1 MMAVVAMSPVAVMTV
16 SPVTVMMSPVSVMV
30 MSGSGPVLPVR
41 PPLVFGPEDVVG
53 PVSLRVRISPLALV
67 HLGVAVVIVVMVVM
81 AALGMDH
88 VVSIISNDKDH
99 LQ

>member
-1 MMAVVAMSPVAVMTV
+1 MMTMVAMSPVTVMTMSPVAVMTV
-16 SPVTVMMSPVSVMV
+16 SPVSV

-41 PPLVFGPEDVVG
+41 PPLMFGPEDVVG
-53 PVSLRVRISPLALV
+53 PVSLWVGKSSLALV
-67 HLGVAVVIVVMVVM
+67 HLGGVAAIMVMVVM

-88 VVSIISNDKDH
+88 VMSIISNDKDH